1 MNRRETHARRHRV
14 PSFTLYRDGTV
25 VFVERTDSGH
35 ALRMWRMPEHEARDH
50 IEHVRALGVARLR
63 SYSHHCLRTGHDS
76 RCISDAGVRV
86 LRARL
91 PDGALRE
98 LRIYA
103 GFAPRLTEQ
112 LHAIYDRITA
122 IEAHYQGSPL
132 YLPRGAT
139 LFVVPL
145 EREVAGLA
153 PESRAR
159 MRPWPLDGETLQRA
173 PAAKKVALEVPQIRT
188 MIAAAGSNIVRDQL
202 FVHGGRLVYASMIP
216 WLPDADHREAIA
228 RARRPDDPL
237 GVLAVERLAGE
248 LADQRDSVLAVARG
262 QQVELLDQDAAPGQR
277 RRGGLARGQRGRIAA
292 RPAGPC
298 TSAINSSQRR
308 ASRHRAYPRAAGHRA
323 RSPAR

>member
-1 MNRRETHARRHRV
+1 MRAVPVLLCLCACAAGRAPAPPQPTTPPASEPAAPEPVTPAAAASPELYELDPTRTLTADDILLQHAYEAGMLAPIAGDTQQAFGRV
-14 PSFTLYRDGTV
+14 PSFTLYRDGIA
-25 VFVERTDSGH
+25 VFVERTDNGH

-63 SYSHHCLRTGHDS
+63 GYSHHCLRTGHYS

-91 PDGALRE
+91 PDGTLRE
-98 LRIYA
+98 LRNYA

-122 IEAHYQGSPL
+122 IEAHYQGSAL

-145 EREVAGLA
+145 EREVADLA

-159 MRPWPLDGETLQRA
+159 MRPWPLDDETLQRA
-173 PAAKKVALEVPQIRT
+173 LAAKKVALEVPQIRV
-188 MIAAAGSNIVRDQL
+188 MIAATGSNIVRDQL
-202 FVHGGRLVYASMIP
+202 FVHGGRLVHASMIP

-228 RARRPDDPL
+228 RAT
-237 GVLAVERLAGE
+237 
-248 LADQRDSVLAVARG
+248 
-262 QQVELLDQDAAPGQR
+262 
-277 RRGGLARGQRGRIAA
+277 GGR
-292 RPAGPC
+292 
-298 TSAINSSQRR
+298 
-308 ASRHRAYPRAAGHRA
+308 
-323 RSPAR
+323 